1 MEQLLTLLN
10 LSTVEDLKYV
20 RPNRVAAAVAVIAA
34 AEVAKMLIYKR
45 ELIELSFCLLYI
57 MILYTIHIN
66 EVRLKKCLSIILKCV
81 RLLSIKRI
89 HSSIKGGYIMALPR
103 EESNRAIITVLG
115 RDQIGIIA
123 WVSGLLVEYRVNI
136 LDISQT
142 IINEF
147 FTMIMVVELD
157 PANLELIALSRML
170 EEEGKGKGLQV
181 KIQHEDI
188 FAYMHR
194 I

>member
-1 MEQLLTLLN
+1 
-10 LSTVEDLKYV
+10 
-20 RPNRVAAAVAVIAA
+20 
-34 AEVAKMLIYKR
+34 
-45 ELIELSFCLLYI
+45 
-57 MILYTIHIN
+57 
-66 EVRLKKCLSIILKCV
+66 
-81 RLLSIKRI
+81 
-89 HSSIKGGYIMALPR
+89 MALPR